1 MDQSVFAGPG
11 NIYRAEIL
19 FVAGVHP
26 EVPGNKLSRAQFD
39 LVWAATVRLLRDGFA
54 HGSIITVDRAEALA
68 VGKPKLR
75 RWIYNRA
82 TCGRCDGPVISWEMQ
97 ARTCYACVTCQP
109 RDGAAAQPKGATATK
124 VFNSHCARE
133 TAAARL
139 AQGGCAA
146 LTVAELRAELAAR
159 GADVRGAKQPLVARL
174 EAAIAADAV
183 ALVAGPVA
191 ADAVALV
198 AAPVAA
204 DAVALVA
211 GPVAPGS
218 TVEFTSAR
226 DAAREKAHA
235 GENRAVEH
243 LAELAPGQARHAR
256 AGVTAPTK
264 CKRAAAAAKLEP
276 SAVDDSASLALMMP
290 QRKTRRVAPPQG
302 GKQ

>member
-1 MDQSVFAGPG
+1 VFAGPG

-54 HGSIITVDRAEALA
+54 RGSIITVDRAEALA

-159 GADVRGAKQPLVARL
+159 GADVRGTKQPLVARL
-174 EAAIAADAV
+174 EAAI
-183 ALVAGPVA
+183 
-191 ADAVALV
+191 
-198 AAPVAA
+198 AA

-243 LAELAPGQARHAR
+243 LAELAPGQARNAR
-256 AGVTAPTK
+256 ADVAAPTTP
-264 CKRAAAAAKLEP
+264 KRGAVAAKLEP
-276 SAVDDSASLALMMP
+276 SAVDDSASLTLLMP
-290 QRKTRRVAPPQG
+290 QRKARRVVPPQS
-302 GKQ
+302 GKDHNNYL